1 VVNNVSGGQEVKEDP
16 VKLHREGTGL
26 YDSGKYKEAID
37 KFLEASRLYEKV
49 NNFFDSSYML
59 FKAAECSFFLK
70 DYDTAIERFIKAAD
84 IALEKGYDRFGLGAL
99 EYALDCY
106 KAVGKE
112 KAKKAVELKKK
123 IAEVKKKLEAS
134 AF

>member
-1 VVNNVSGGQEVKEDP
+1 VNGVSNSQGIKEDP

-26 YDSGKYKEAID
+26 CDSGKYKEALD
-37 KFLEASRLYEKV
+37 KFLEASRLYLTV
-49 NNFFDSSYML
+49 NNFFDASYTL
-59 FKAAECSFFLK
+59 FKAAECNFLLK
-70 DYDTAIERFIKAAD
+70 DYETAIEHFMKSAD

-106 KAVGKE
+106 KAAGKE
-112 KAKKAVELKKK
+112 KDKKVAELKKK
-123 IAEVKKKLEAS
+123 IAEVKKKLEAA